1 MIWVTTSVTRRLEG
15 RQKEI
20 TRRRQ
25 EMRKRVVLMNKHCR
39 CTGLIMPGV
48 LAVALILT
56 SASAVLAQSAGADS
70 EKRLSVIDAN
80 PSLLP
85 NSSLGKYFD
94 PQAAITVDQAVAYA
108 LEHNG
113 ELLAARKE
121 IDAASALVM
130 QAGLRANPKVD
141 ASVSKTITGTDN
153 NIIVNG
159 MLPLELGGRRP
170 ARIKV
175 AEREL
180 EMRRQDVSNRE
191 RILAADV
198 RAKFGEA
205 LAAILKLGF
214 DEDLI
219 ATSLR
224 GYNLVAARVT
234 EGGTAPLEQN
244 MLLVEL
250 NRLRSMRE
258 TAEGKAQIEMLELRN
273 LIGMTPE
280 EPLRLRGD
288 FNDLITPLS
297 PLAQATERALSERPD
312 LKLAKAA
319 ENFAEA
325 RIEQARSEGRL
336 DASLIAGYQRMDF
349 GYPLSGINDAGQ
361 LRPIQATF
369 HYFTVGVSLDLP
381 VRNKNQGAIEAAL
394 AEAEGAKRRREF
406 LELTVRREVASA
418 YAQYNS
424 SARAAE
430 IFRVGVKDQANANLD
445 VVRQTYEL
453 GSKTLIDY
461 LGEQRRFIDL
471 QNGYIDALLDTYKAR
486 VEIERA
492 TASSTAIRQQVT
504 QR

>member
-1 MIWVTTSVTRRLEG
+1 
-15 RQKEI
+15 
-20 TRRRQ
+20 
-25 EMRKRVVLMNKHCR
+25 
-39 CTGLIMPGV
+39 
-48 LAVALILT
+48 
-56 SASAVLAQSAGADS
+56 VLAQSSDGDS
-70 EKRLSVIDAN
+70 DKRLSVINASLPL
-80 PSLLP
+80 PS
-85 NSSLGKYFD
+85 NSSLTKYFD
-94 PQAAITVDQAVAYA
+94 PQTGLTVEQAVAYA

-121 IDAASALVM
+121 IDAASALVK
-130 QAGLRANPKVD
+130 QAMLRANPKVD

-153 NIIVNG
+153 NITLIG

-170 ARIKV
+170 ARIRV

-191 RILAADV
+191 RMLAADV

-219 ATSLR
+219 ATSQR
-224 GYNLVAARVT
+224 GYSLVAARVT

-244 MLLVEL
+244 MVLVEL

-273 LIGMTPE
+273 LMGMTPE
-280 EPLRLRGD
+280 EPLSLRGD
-288 FNDLITPLS
+288 FNDVIAPL
-297 PLAQATERALSERPD
+297 PALADATKLALSGRPD

-319 ENFAEA
+319 ESFAEA
-325 RIEQARSEGRL
+325 RIEQARTEGRL
-336 DASLIAGYQRMDF
+336 DASLTAGYQRMAF
-349 GYPLSGINDAGQ
+349 GYPLNGINDAGQ
-361 LRPIQATF
+361 LGPIQGTF

-381 VRNKNQGAIEAAL
+381 VRNKNQGAIEAAV
-394 AEAEGAKRRREF
+394 AEMEGAKRRREF

-424 SARAAE
+424 TARAAE

-471 QNGYIDALLDTYKAR
+471 QNSYIDALLDAYKAR

-492 TASSTAIRQQVT
+492 VASTIATRQQVT

>member
-1 MIWVTTSVTRRLEG
+1 
-15 RQKEI
+15 
-20 TRRRQ
+20 
-25 EMRKRVVLMNKHCR
+25 MNKHR
-39 CTGLIMPGV
+39 SGRALIIASV
-48 LAVALILT
+48 LALAQTLSSV
-56 SASAVLAQSAGADS
+56 SAVLAQSSDADS
-70 EKRLSVIDAN
+70 KKRLSVINA
-80 PSLLP
+80 SLTLPP
-85 NSSLGKYFD
+85 NSSVTKYFD
-94 PQAAITVDQAVAYA
+94 PQTGLTVEQAVAFA

-121 IDAASALVM
+121 IDAATGLLK
-130 QAGLRANPKVD
+130 QATLRANPKVD
-141 ASVSKTITGTDN
+141 ASVSKTIMGADN
-153 NIIVNG
+153 NITLNG

-170 ARIKV
+170 ARIRI

-191 RILAADV
+191 RMLAADV
-198 RAKFGEA
+198 RTKFGEA

-219 ATSLR
+219 ATSQR
-224 GYNLVAARVT
+224 SYNLVAARVN

-244 MLLVEL
+244 MILVEL

-280 EPLRLRGD
+280 EPLSLRGD
-288 FNDLITPLS
+288 FNDVIAPL
-297 PLAQATERALSERPD
+297 PALADATELALSDRPD
-312 LKLAKAA
+312 LRLAKAA
-319 ENFAEA
+319 ESFAEA
-325 RIEQARSEGRL
+325 RIDQARAEGRL
-336 DASLIAGYQRMDF
+336 DASLTAGYQRMAF
-349 GYPLSGINDAGQ
+349 GYPLNGINDAGQ
-361 LRPIQATF
+361 LSPIQGTF

-381 VRNKNQGAIEAAL
+381 VRNRNQGAIEAAV
-394 AEAEGAKRRREF
+394 AETEGAKRRREF

-424 SARAAE
+424 TARAAE

-471 QNGYIDALLDTYKAR
+471 QNGYIDALLDAYKAR

-492 TASSTAIRQQVT
+492 VASTTATRQQVT

>member
-1 MIWVTTSVTRRLEG
+1 
-15 RQKEI
+15 
-20 TRRRQ
+20 
-25 EMRKRVVLMNKHCR
+25 MRKRVVFMNKHLSGR
-39 CTGLIMPGV
+39 AFFIVSVLTFAHIVFGV
-48 LAVALILT
+48 
-56 SASAVLAQSAGADS
+56 SAVLAQSNKVDS
-70 EKRLSVIDAN
+70 EKQLSVIN
-80 PSLLP
+80 PSLSLSP
-85 NSSLGKYFD
+85 NSSLVRYFD
-94 PQAAITVDQAVAYA
+94 PQSGITVDQTLAYA
-108 LEHNG
+108 FEHNG

-121 IDAASALVM
+121 IDAASALVK
-130 QAGLRANPKVD
+130 QAAFRANPKVD
-141 ASVSKTITGTDN
+141 ASVAKTITGTDN
-153 NIIVNG
+153 TITVNG

-170 ARIKV
+170 ARIRV

-180 EMRRQDVSNRE
+180 EMRRQDVADRE
-191 RILAADV
+191 RMIAAAV
-198 RAKFGEA
+198 RVKFGEA
-205 LAAILKLGF
+205 MAAVLKLGF

-219 ATSLR
+219 ATSQH

-258 TAEGKAQIEMLELRN
+258 SAEGKTQIEMLELRN
-273 LIGMTPE
+273 LIGMAPD

-288 FNDLITPLS
+288 FNDVIAPLPS
-297 PLAQATERALSERPD
+297 LADATERALTERPD
-312 LKLAKAA
+312 LKLAKTA
-319 ENFAEA
+319 ESFAEA

-336 DASLIAGYQRMDF
+336 DASLIVGYQRMDF
-349 GYPLSGINDAGQ
+349 GYPLNGINDAGQ
-361 LRPIQATF
+361 LRPIQGSF

-381 VRNKNQGAIEAAL
+381 VRNKNQGAIEAAV

-424 SARAAE
+424 SARATE
-430 IFRVGVKDQANANLD
+430 IFRVGVKDQASANLD

-461 LGEQRRFIDL
+461 LGEQRRSIDL
-471 QNGYIDALLDTYKAR
+471 QNEYIDALLDTYKAR
-486 VEIERA
+486 VEIKRA
-492 TASSTAIRQQVT
+492 VASPIASRQQVT

>member
-1 MIWVTTSVTRRLEG
+1 MNRRSILRVIMIGALASAQVGFGTAAVTAQSITSPTESSASVNASLS
-15 RQKEI
+15 
-20 TRRRQ
+20 
-25 EMRKRVVLMNKHCR
+25 LA
-39 CTGLIMPGV
+39 PSA
-48 LAVALILT
+48 AVA
-56 SASAVLAQSAGADS
+56 
-70 EKRLSVIDAN
+70 
-80 PSLLP
+80 
-85 NSSLGKYFD
+85 KYAD
-94 PQAAITVDQAVAYA
+94 PQLGLTVEQAIAYA

-121 IDAASALVM
+121 IDAATGLVK
-130 QAGLRANPKVD
+130 QAALRANPKGD

-153 NIIVNG
+153 NIPLNG
-159 MLPLELGGRRP
+159 MLPLELGGLRP
-170 ARIKV
+170 ARIRV

-180 EMRRQDVSNRE
+180 EMRRQDVANRE
-191 RILAADV
+191 RMLAADV

-219 ATSLR
+219 ATSQR

-258 TAEGKAQIEMLELRN
+258 TADGKAQIEMLELRN
-273 LIGMTPE
+273 LIGMSPE

-288 FNDLITPLS
+288 FNDVITPLL
-297 PLAQATERALSERPD
+297 PVAEATMRALAERPD
-312 LKLAKAA
+312 LKLTKAA
-319 ENFAEA
+319 ESFREA
-325 RIEQARSEGRL
+325 RIEQARAEGRL
-336 DASLIAGYQRMDF
+336 DASLTAGYQRMDSS
-349 GYPLSGINDAGQ
+349 YPLNGINDAGQ
-361 LRPIQATF
+361 LSPIRTTF
-369 HYFTVGVSLDLP
+369 HYFTVGVSLELP
-381 VRNKNQGAIEAAL
+381 VRNKNQGTIEAAV

-424 SARAAE
+424 TARAAE

-471 QNGYIDALLDTYKAR
+471 QNSYIDALLDTYKAR
-486 VEIERA
+486 VEVERA
-492 TASSTAIRQQVT
+492 VASPMAIRQQVT

>member
-1 MIWVTTSVTRRLEG
+1 
-15 RQKEI
+15 
-20 TRRRQ
+20 
-25 EMRKRVVLMNKHCR
+25 MNKHHSGR
-39 CTGLIMPGV
+39 GFIIAIV
-48 LAVALILT
+48 FAVAQIL
-56 SASAVLAQSAGADS
+56 SGASAALAQSSSGDF
-70 EKRLSVIDAN
+70 EKRLVVMNA
-80 PSLLP
+80 SLSLP
-85 NSSLGKYFD
+85 PHSSLTKYSD
-94 PQAAITVDQAVAYA
+94 PQTGMTVDQAVAYA

-113 ELLAARKE
+113 ELLAAHKE
-121 IDAASALVM
+121 IDAASALVK
-130 QAGLRANPKVD
+130 QSTLRANPKLD
-141 ASVSKTITGTDN
+141 ASVAKTIMGRDN
-153 NIIVNG
+153 NVTVNG

-180 EMRRQDVSNRE
+180 DMRRQDVANRE
-191 RILAADV
+191 RMLAADV

-219 ATSLR
+219 ATSQR

-244 MLLVEL
+244 MVLVEL

-273 LIGMTPE
+273 LLGMTPD

-288 FNDLITPLS
+288 FNDVIAPL
-297 PLAQATERALSERPD
+297 PLLAEATERALSERPD

-319 ENFAEA
+319 ESFAEA
-325 RIEQARSEGRL
+325 RIEQARAEGRL
-336 DASLIAGYQRMDF
+336 DAGLTAGYQRMDSS
-349 GYPLSGINDAGQ
+349 YSLNGINDAGQ
-361 LRPIQATF
+361 LRPIQGTF
-369 HYFTVGVSLDLP
+369 NYFTVGVSLELP
-381 VRNKNQGAIEAAL
+381 VRNKNQGTIEAAVAQ
-394 AEAEGAKRRREF
+394 AEAAKRRREF

-424 SARAAE
+424 TSRAAE

-486 VEIERA
+486 VEVERA
-492 TASSTAIRQQVT
+492 TASSTATIRQVT
-504 QR
+504 H

>member
-1 MIWVTTSVTRRLEG
+1 
-15 RQKEI
+15 
-20 TRRRQ
+20 
-25 EMRKRVVLMNKHCR
+25 MNKQWR
-39 CTGLIMPGV
+39 VRAFSIASV
-48 LAVALILT
+48 LAIAQILSGT
-56 SASAVLAQSAGADS
+56 SAVPAQSSGADS
-70 EKRLSVIDAN
+70 ETRLSVINTNLFLPAN
-80 PSLLP
+80 STLTR
-85 NSSLGKYFD
+85 YFD
-94 PQAAITVDQAVAYA
+94 PQAGITVDQAVTYA

-121 IDAASALVM
+121 IDAASALVK
-130 QAGLRANPKVD
+130 QAALRANPKID
-141 ASVSKTITGTDN
+141 ATVSKTVTGIDN
-153 NIIVNG
+153 NVTVNG

-180 EMRRQDVSNRE
+180 EMRRQDVANRE
-191 RILAADV
+191 RILAAEV

-205 LAAILKLGF
+205 IAAILKLGF

-219 ATSLR
+219 ATSQR
-224 GYNLVAARVT
+224 GYNLVAARVI

-244 MLLVEL
+244 MVLVEL
-250 NRLRSMRE
+250 NRLRSTRE
-258 TAEGKAQIEMLELRN
+258 TAEGRTQIEMLELRN
-273 LIGMTPE
+273 LIGMAPD

-297 PLAQATERALSERPD
+297 PLGEATGLALSERPD

-319 ENFAEA
+319 ESFAEA
-325 RIEQARSEGRL
+325 RIEQARTEGRL
-336 DASLIAGYQRMDF
+336 DASLIAGYQRMDSS
-349 GYPLSGINDAGQ
+349 YPLNGINDAGQ
-361 LRPIQATF
+361 LRPIQGTF

-381 VRNKNQGAIEAAL
+381 VRNKNQGAIEAAV
-394 AEAEGAKRRREF
+394 AEAEAAKRRREF

-424 SARAAE
+424 TARAAE

-471 QNGYIDALLDTYKAR
+471 QNGYIDAQLDMYKAH
-486 VEIERA
+486 VEVERA
-492 TASSTAIRQQVT
+492 VALPMASRQQVT

>member
-1 MIWVTTSVTRRLEG
+1 MNRLC
-15 RQKEI
+15 I
-20 TRRRQ
+20 L
-25 EMRKRVVLMNKHCR
+25 RVSLA
-39 CTGLIMPGV
+39 GV
-48 LAVALILT
+48 LASSQIVIGT
-56 SASAVLAQSAGADS
+56 VAVLAQSVTSHAES
-70 EKRLSVIDAN
+70 SLSMNVRLSLV
-80 PSLLP
+80 PSAAVA
-85 NSSLGKYFD
+85 KYSD
-94 PQAAITVDQAVAYA
+94 QQTGMTMDQAVAYA

-113 ELLAARKE
+113 ELLAVRKE
-121 IDAASALVM
+121 IDAASALIK
-130 QAGLRANPKVD
+130 QATLRANPKVD
-141 ASVSKTITGTDN
+141 ASVSKTITSTDN
-153 NIIVNG
+153 NVTVNG

-180 EMRRQDVSNRE
+180 EMRQQDFANRE
-191 RILAADV
+191 RMLAADV
-198 RAKFGEA
+198 RTKFGEA

-219 ATSLR
+219 ATSQR

-244 MLLVEL
+244 MVLVEL

-258 TAEGKAQIEMLELRN
+258 TAEGKTQIEMFELRN
-273 LIGMTPE
+273 LIGMTPD

-288 FNDLITPLS
+288 FNDVITPLS
-297 PLAQATERALSERPD
+297 PVAEATMRALSERPD

-319 ENFAEA
+319 ESFAEA
-325 RIEQARSEGRL
+325 RIEQARAEGRL

-349 GYPLSGINDAGQ
+349 SFPLNGINDGGQ
-361 LRPIQATF
+361 LSPIRSTS

-381 VRNKNQGAIEAAL
+381 VRNKNQGAIEAAV
-394 AEAEGAKRRREF
+394 AEADAAKRRREF
-406 LELTVRREVASA
+406 LELTVRREVASV

-424 SARAAE
+424 TARAAE

-471 QNGYIDALLDTYKAR
+471 QNGYIDALLDTYKAH
-486 VEIERA
+486 VEVERA
-492 TASSTAIRQQVT
+492 IAAPMVTRQQVT

>member
-1 MIWVTTSVTRRLEG
+1 MNEQSSVRAFL
-15 RQKEI
+15 
-20 TRRRQ
+20 
-25 EMRKRVVLMNKHCR
+25 
-39 CTGLIMPGV
+39 
-48 LAVALILT
+48 VASVLILAQILPG
-56 SASAVLAQSAGADS
+56 ASAVLAQSSASDS
-70 EKRLSVIDAN
+70 ETRLSVINASLSA
-80 PSLLP
+80 PS
-85 NSSLGKYFD
+85 NSSLSKYFD
-94 PQAAITVDQAVAYA
+94 PQTGITVDQAVTYA

-113 ELLAARKE
+113 EVLAARKE
-121 IDAASALVM
+121 IDAASALVK
-130 QAGLRANPKVD
+130 QAALRANPKLD
-141 ASVSKTITGTDN
+141 ASLSKTVTGTDN
-153 NIIVNG
+153 NITVNG

-170 ARIKV
+170 ARIRV

-180 EMRRQDVSNRE
+180 EMRRQDVANRE
-191 RILAADV
+191 RMLAADV
-198 RAKFGEA
+198 RARFGEA
-205 LAAILKLGF
+205 LAALLKLGF

-219 ATSLR
+219 ATSQR

-244 MLLVEL
+244 MVLVEL
-250 NRLRSMRE
+250 NRLKSTRE
-258 TAEGKAQIEMLELRN
+258 TAEGKAQIEMLGLRN
-273 LIGMTPE
+273 LIGMAPDE
-280 EPLRLRGD
+280 SLRLRGD
-288 FNDLITPLS
+288 FNDLIAPLS
-297 PLAQATERALSERPD
+297 PLAEATARALSERPD

-319 ENFAEA
+319 ESFAEA
-325 RIEQARSEGRL
+325 RIDQARAEGRL
-336 DASLIAGYQRMDF
+336 DASVMAGYQRMAF
-349 GYPLSGINDAGQ
+349 GYSLNGINDAGQ
-361 LRPIQATF
+361 LRPIQGTF

-381 VRNKNQGAIEAAL
+381 VRNKNQGAIEAAA
-394 AEAEGAKRRREF
+394 AETEAAKRRREF

-424 SARAAE
+424 AARAQE
-430 IFRVGVKDQANANLD
+430 IFRVGVKDQANANLE

>member
-1 MIWVTTSVTRRLEG
+1 MTRIRTLRVT
-15 RQKEI
+15 
-20 TRRRQ
+20 
-25 EMRKRVVLMNKHCR
+25 MA
-39 CTGLIMPGV
+39 GV
-48 LAVALILT
+48 LALMQVT
-56 SASAVLAQSAGADS
+56 VGASAVLAQSNSKTVEDS
-70 EKRLSVIDAN
+70 VSVMSVKLSLAPTSAVAR
-80 PSLLP
+80 
-85 NSSLGKYFD
+85 YAD
-94 PQAAITVDQAVAYA
+94 PQAGLTVDKAVAYA
-108 LEHNG
+108 LEGNG
-113 ELLAARKE
+113 DLLAARKE
-121 IDAASALVM
+121 IDAASALVK
-130 QAGLRANPKVD
+130 QAALRANPKLD
-141 ASVSKTITGTDN
+141 ASLSKTITGTDN
-153 NIIVNG
+153 NITVNG

-170 ARIKV
+170 ARIRV

-180 EMRRQDVSNRE
+180 EMRRQDVANRE
-191 RILAADV
+191 RVLAADV

-219 ATSLR
+219 ATSQR

-244 MLLVEL
+244 MVLVEL
-250 NRLRSMRE
+250 NRLRSTRE

-280 EPLRLRGD
+280 EPLRLSGD
-288 FNDLITPLS
+288 FNNVITPLS
-297 PLAQATERALSERPD
+297 PVAEATERALTERPD

-319 ENFAEA
+319 ESFAEA

-349 GYPLSGINDAGQ
+349 GFPLNGINDAGQ
-361 LRPIQATF
+361 LSPIRSTF

-381 VRNKNQGAIEAAL
+381 VRNKNQGAIEAAI
-394 AEAEGAKRRREF
+394 AESDAAKRRREF

-424 SARAAE
+424 TARAAE

-486 VEIERA
+486 VEVERA
-492 TASSTAIRQQVT
+492 VALPIAIRQQVT

>member
-1 MIWVTTSVTRRLEG
+1 
-15 RQKEI
+15 
-20 TRRRQ
+20 
-25 EMRKRVVLMNKHCR
+25 MNKHLSGR
-39 CTGLIMPGV
+39 AFVIAAV
-48 LAVALILT
+48 LAVAQIVT
-56 SASAVLAQSAGADS
+56 SAFAVLAQSSEADS
-70 EKRLSVIDAN
+70 EKRLSVIDVSVST
-80 PSLLP
+80 PP
-85 NSSLGKYFD
+85 NSSLARYFD
-94 PQAAITVDQAVAYA
+94 PQAGITVDEAVTYA

-113 ELLAARKE
+113 ELLAARQE
-121 IDAASALVM
+121 IDAASALVK
-130 QAGLRANPKVD
+130 QATLRANPKVD

-153 NIIVNG
+153 NATLNG
-159 MLPLELGGRRP
+159 MLPLELGGRRS
-170 ARIKV
+170 ARIRV

-180 EMRRQDVSNRE
+180 EMRRQDVANRE
-191 RILAADV
+191 RMLAANV

-205 LAAILKLGF
+205 LGAILKLGF

-219 ATSLR
+219 ATSQR
-224 GYNLVAARVT
+224 SYNLVAARVT

-244 MLLVEL
+244 MVLVEL

-273 LIGMTPE
+273 LIGMRPD

-288 FNDLITPLS
+288 FNDVIAPLL
-297 PLAQATERALSERPD
+297 PLADATERALYERPD
-312 LKLAKAA
+312 LRLAKAA
-319 ENFAEA
+319 ESFAEA

-336 DASLIAGYQRMDF
+336 DASLIAGYQRMDSS
-349 GYPLSGINDAGQ
+349 YPLNGINDAGQ
-361 LRPIQATF
+361 LSPIRSTF
-369 HYFTVGVSLDLP
+369 HYFSVGVSLDLP
-381 VRNKNQGAIEAAL
+381 VRNKNQGAIEAAV

-418 YAQYNS
+418 YARYNS
-424 SARAAE
+424 TARAAE
-430 IFRVGVKDQANANLD
+430 IFRVGVKDQANVNLD

-486 VEIERA
+486 VEVERSI
-492 TASSTAIRQQVT
+492 ASPIANRQQVT

>member
-1 MIWVTTSVTRRLEG
+1 
-15 RQKEI
+15 
-20 TRRRQ
+20 
-25 EMRKRVVLMNKHCR
+25 MNKHR
-39 CTGLIMPGV
+39 NVKKFMVALV
-48 LAVALILT
+48 LAVAQLVFG
-56 SASAVLAQSAGADS
+56 ASAILAQSPVPDS
-70 EKRLSVIDAN
+70 DKQIALINASLS
-80 PSLLP
+80 LP
-85 NSSLGKYFD
+85 PISSLAKYSD
-94 PQAAITVDQAVAYA
+94 PQTGVTVDQAVAYG

-121 IDAASALVM
+121 IEAASALVR
-130 QAGLRANPKVD
+130 QAALRANPKVD

-153 NIIVNG
+153 NITVNG

-180 EMRRQDVSNRE
+180 EMRRQDVANRE
-191 RILAADV
+191 RMLAADV
-198 RAKFGEA
+198 RGKFGEA

-219 ATSLR
+219 STSQR
-224 GYNLVAARVT
+224 SYNLVAARVT

-244 MLLVEL
+244 MVLVEL

-258 TAEGKAQIEMLELRN
+258 TAEGKAQIEMLLLRN

-297 PLAQATERALSERPD
+297 PVAEATERALSERPD

-319 ENFAEA
+319 ESFAEA
-325 RIEQARSEGRL
+325 RIEQARAEGRP

-349 GYPLSGINDAGQ
+349 GYPLNGITDAGQ
-361 LRPIQATF
+361 LRPIQGTF
-369 HYFTVGVSLDLP
+369 HYFTVGISLDLP
-381 VRNKNQGAIEAAL
+381 VRNKNQGAIEAAV
-394 AEAEGAKRRREF
+394 AEAEAVKRRREF

-418 YAQYNS
+418 YAMYNS
-424 SARAAE
+424 TSRAAE

-461 LGEQRRFIDL
+461 LGEQRRFIEL

-486 VEIERA
+486 VESERA
-492 TASSTAIRQQVT
+492 VGSPTPTRQQVT

>member
-1 MIWVTTSVTRRLEG
+1 
-15 RQKEI
+15 
-20 TRRRQ
+20 
-25 EMRKRVVLMNKHCR
+25 MNKQWSVRAC
-39 CTGLIMPGV
+39 LIASV
-48 LAVALILT
+48 LAIAQISP
-56 SASAVLAQSAGADS
+56 SASVVLAQASAADS
-70 EKRLSVIDAN
+70 ETRLSVIN
-80 PSLLP
+80 TGLSLSS
-85 NSSLGKYFD
+85 NSSVTKYFD
-94 PQAAITVDQAVAYA
+94 AQTGITVDQAVTYA

-113 ELLAARKE
+113 ELLAARKD
-121 IDAASALVM
+121 IDAASGLVK
-130 QAGLRANPKVD
+130 QAALRANPKVD
-141 ASVSKTITGTDN
+141 ASISKTVTGTDN
-153 NIIVNG
+153 NITVNG

-170 ARIKV
+170 ARIRV

-180 EMRRQDVSNRE
+180 EMRRQDVANRE
-191 RILAADV
+191 RMLAADV
-198 RAKFGEA
+198 RAKFGDA

-219 ATSLR
+219 ATSQR

-244 MLLVEL
+244 MVLVEL
-250 NRLRSMRE
+250 NRLKSTRE
-258 TAEGKAQIEMLELRN
+258 AAEGKAQIEMLELRN
-273 LIGMTPE
+273 LIGMTPD

-288 FNDLITPLS
+288 FNGVITPLS
-297 PLAQATERALSERPD
+297 PITEATERALAERPD

-319 ENFAEA
+319 ESFAEA
-325 RIEQARSEGRL
+325 RIEQARAEGRL

-349 GYPLSGINDAGQ
+349 GFPVNGINDAGQ
-361 LRPIQATF
+361 LSPIRSNF

-381 VRNKNQGAIEAAL
+381 VRNKNQGAIEAAV

-424 SARAAE
+424 AARAQE

-445 VVRQTYEL
+445 VLRQTYEL

-471 QNGYIDALLDTYKAR
+471 QNEYIDALLDTYKAR
-486 VEIERA
+486 VEVEHAVASPIA
-492 TASSTAIRQQVT
+492 TRQQVT

>member
-1 MIWVTTSVTRRLEG
+1 MPYRFLALRKKVVVMIRL
-15 RQKEI
+15 RI
-20 TRRRQ
+20 L
-25 EMRKRVVLMNKHCR
+25 RVSIATVL
-39 CTGLIMPGV
+39 TWAQVFVG
-48 LAVALILT
+48 
-56 SASAVLAQSAGADS
+56 AVLAQSNTAGV
-70 EKRLSVIDAN
+70 E
-80 PSLLP
+80 
-85 NSSLGKYFD
+85 NSSSGMSMSVPLVPTSAVARYAD
-94 PQAAITVDQAVAYA
+94 PQAGLTVDQAAVYA

-113 ELLAARKE
+113 DLLAARKE
-121 IDAASALVM
+121 IDAASALVK
-130 QAGLRANPKVD
+130 QAALRANPKVD
-141 ASVSKTITGTDN
+141 ASLSKTVSGQDN
-153 NIIVNG
+153 NITVNG
-159 MLPLELGGRRP
+159 MLPMELGGRRS

-180 EMRRQDVSNRE
+180 DMRRQDVANRE
-191 RILAADV
+191 RMLVADV

-219 ATSLR
+219 ATSQR
-224 GYNLVAARVT
+224 GYDLVSARVT

-244 MLLVEL
+244 MVLVEL
-250 NRLRSMRE
+250 NRLRSIRE
-258 TAEGKAQIEMLELRN
+258 TAEGKAQIELLELRN
-273 LIGMTPE
+273 LIGMTPD

-288 FNDLITPLS
+288 FNDVIGPL
-297 PLAQATERALSERPD
+297 PTLAEVTNRALSERPD
-312 LKLAKAA
+312 LKLARAA
-319 ENFAEA
+319 EAFAEA
-325 RIEQARSEGRL
+325 RIEQARADGRL

-349 GYPLSGINDAGQ
+349 GYPLSGINDTGQ
-361 LRPIQATF
+361 LRPIQSTS
-369 HYFTVGVSLDLP
+369 HYFTMGVSLDLP
-381 VRNKNQGAIEAAL
+381 VRNKNQGTIEATV
-394 AEAEGAKRRREF
+394 AEAEAAKRRREF

-424 SARAAE
+424 AARAAQ

-471 QNGYIDALLDTYKAR
+471 QNGYLDALLDTYKAH

-492 TASSTAIRQQVT
+492 TASSTASAQQVT

>member
-1 MIWVTTSVTRRLEG
+1 
-15 RQKEI
+15 
-20 TRRRQ
+20 
-25 EMRKRVVLMNKHCR
+25 MNKHR
-39 CTGLIMPGV
+39 SGRSFLIAS
-48 LAVALILT
+48 LAVAQILLST
-56 SASAVLAQSAGADS
+56 TAVLAQSRQADS
-70 EKRLSVIDAN
+70 ENRLSLVNASLSLP
-80 PSLLP
+80 PS
-85 NSSLGKYFD
+85 SSLTKYLD
-94 PQAAITVDQAVAYA
+94 PPTGITVEQAIAHA

-121 IDAASALVM
+121 IDAATGLVK
-130 QAGLRANPKVD
+130 QAALRANPKVD

-153 NIIVNG
+153 NITLNG

-170 ARIKV
+170 ARIRI

-180 EMRRQDVSNRE
+180 EMRRQDVANRE
-191 RILAADV
+191 RMLAADV

-205 LAAILKLGF
+205 LAAIFKLGL

-219 ATSLR
+219 ATSQS

-244 MLLVEL
+244 MILVDL

-258 TAEGKAQIEMLELRN
+258 IAEGKAQIEMLELRN
-273 LIGMTPE
+273 LIGMTPD

-297 PLAQATERALSERPD
+297 TLAEATERALSDRPD

-319 ENFAEA
+319 ESFAEA

-336 DASLIAGYQRMDF
+336 DASLVAGYQRMDF
-349 GYPLSGINDAGQ
+349 GYPLNGISDAGQ
-361 LRPIQATF
+361 LRPIQGTF

-381 VRNKNQGAIEAAL
+381 MRNKNQGVIEAAI

-424 SARAAE
+424 AGRAAE
-430 IFRVGVKDQANANLD
+430 IFRVGVKDQANANLN

-461 LGEQRRFIDL
+461 LGEQRRFIDF
-471 QNGYIDALLDTYKAR
+471 QNDYIDALLDVYKAR

-492 TASSTAIRQQVT
+492 VASPIAIGQQVT

>member
-1 MIWVTTSVTRRLEG
+1 MNRLS
-15 RQKEI
+15 I
-20 TRRRQ
+20 L
-25 EMRKRVVLMNKHCR
+25 RVGMA
-39 CTGLIMPGV
+39 GV
-48 LAVALILT
+48 LASAQVVVG
-56 SASAVLAQSAGADS
+56 ASAVLAQSITSAPQSSFSVSAN
-70 EKRLSVIDAN
+70 LSLVPGSAVA
-80 PSLLP
+80 
-85 NSSLGKYFD
+85 KYAD
-94 PQAAITVDQAVAYA
+94 PQAGLTIDEAVAYG

-113 ELLAARKE
+113 ELQAARKE
-121 IDAASALVM
+121 IDAASALVK
-130 QAGLRANPKVD
+130 QASLRANPKMD
-141 ASVSKTITGTDN
+141 ASVAKTITGKDN
-153 NIIVNG
+153 NITVNG
-159 MLPLELGGRRP
+159 LLPLELGGRRP
-170 ARIKV
+170 ARIRV

-180 EMRRQDVSNRE
+180 EMRRQDVANRE
-191 RILAADV
+191 RMLAADV

-219 ATSLR
+219 AASQR

-234 EGGTAPLEQN
+234 QGGTAPLEQN

-250 NRLRSMRE
+250 NRLRSTRE

-273 LIGMTPE
+273 IIGMTPD
-280 EPLRLRGD
+280 EPIRLRGD
-288 FNDLITPLS
+288 FNDVLVPL
-297 PLAQATERALSERPD
+297 PVLADATERALAERPD

-319 ENFAEA
+319 ESFAEA
-325 RIEQARSEGRL
+325 QIEQARAEGKL

-349 GYPLSGINDAGQ
+349 GYPLNGVNDAGQ
-361 LRPIQATF
+361 LRPIQGTF

-394 AEAEGAKRRREF
+394 AEAEAAKRRREF

-424 SARAAE
+424 TARAAE
-430 IFRVGVKDQANANLD
+430 IFRVGVKDQANANLE

-486 VEIERA
+486 VEVERA
-492 TASSTAIRQQVT
+492 TASSTEAVQQVT

>member
-1 MIWVTTSVTRRLEG
+1 MNRL
-15 RQKEI
+15 RI
-20 TRRRQ
+20 L
-25 EMRKRVVLMNKHCR
+25 RVSMA
-39 CTGLIMPGV
+39 GV
-48 LAVALILT
+48 LAAAQIVVGAVAVFGQSIT
-56 SASAVLAQSAGADS
+56 SAPETSFSLSSVNLSLVPGSAVARFA
-70 EKRLSVIDAN
+70 
-80 PSLLP
+80 
-85 NSSLGKYFD
+85 D
-94 PQAAITVDQAVAYA
+94 PQAGVTVDQAVAYA

-121 IDAASALVM
+121 IDAASGLVK
-130 QAGLRANPKVD
+130 QAALRANPKVD
-141 ASVSKTITGTDN
+141 ASVSKTITGMDN
-153 NIIVNG
+153 NIAVNG
-159 MLPLELGGRRP
+159 MLPLELGGRRS
-170 ARIKV
+170 ARIRV

-180 EMRRQDVSNRE
+180 EMRRQDVANRE
-191 RILAADV
+191 RMLAADV
-198 RAKFGEA
+198 RSKFGEA

-219 ATSLR
+219 ATSQR

-244 MLLVEL
+244 MVLVEL

-273 LIGMTPE
+273 LIGMTPD

-288 FNDLITPLS
+288 FNDLATPLS
-297 PLAQATERALSERPD
+297 PVAEATQLALSERPD

-319 ENFAEA
+319 ENFAQA
-325 RIEQARSEGRL
+325 RIEQARAEGRL
-336 DASLIAGYQRMDF
+336 DASITTGYQRMAF
-349 GYPLSGINDAGQ
+349 GYPLNGINDAGQ
-361 LRPIQATF
+361 LRPIQGTS

-394 AEAEGAKRRREF
+394 AESGAAKLRREF
-406 LELTVRREVASA
+406 LELTVRREVAST

-424 SARAAE
+424 ASRAAE
-430 IFRVGVKDQANANLD
+430 IFRVGVKDQANANLA

-471 QNGYIDALLDTYKAR
+471 QNGYIDALLDTFKAR
-486 VEIERA
+486 VEVERA
-492 TASSTAIRQQVT
+492 VSSPIAVRQQVT

>member
-1 MIWVTTSVTRRLEG
+1 
-15 RQKEI
+15 
-20 TRRRQ
+20 
-25 EMRKRVVLMNKHCR
+25 MNEQRSKNF
-39 CTGLIMPGV
+39 IIASV
-48 LAVALILT
+48 LAVAQFV
-56 SASAVLAQSAGADS
+56 AGAYAVLAQSSTADS
-70 EKRLSVIDAN
+70 DKRIAVVNAN
-80 PSLLP
+80 LAEPSI
-85 NSSLGKYFD
+85 SSPTKYFD
-94 PQAAITVDQAVAYA
+94 PQTGITVDRAVIYA

-121 IDAASALVM
+121 IDAANALVK
-130 QAGLRANPKVD
+130 QAALRANPRVD
-141 ASVSKTITGTDN
+141 ATVSKTVTGTDN
-153 NIIVNG
+153 NITVNG

-170 ARIKV
+170 ARIRV

-180 EMRRQDVSNRE
+180 EMRRQDVANRE
-191 RILAADV
+191 RMLAADV

-219 ATSLR
+219 AASQR
-224 GYNLVAARVT
+224 GYNLVSARVT

-244 MLLVEL
+244 MVLVEL
-250 NRLRSMRE
+250 NRLRSTRE

-273 LIGMTPE
+273 LIGMTPD

-297 PLAQATERALSERPD
+297 PLAEATVRALSERPD

-319 ENFAEA
+319 ESFAEA
-325 RIEQARSEGRL
+325 RIEQARVEGRL

-361 LRPIQATF
+361 LRPIQGSF

-381 VRNKNQGAIEAAL
+381 MRNKNQGAIEAAV

-424 SARAAE
+424 TARAAE

-486 VEIERA
+486 VEVERA
-492 TASSTAIRQQVT
+492 VASPIASRQQVT

>member
-1 MIWVTTSVTRRLEG
+1 MG
-15 RQKEI
+15 RGRE
-20 TRRRQ
+20 T
-25 EMRKRVVLMNKHCR
+25 RKRVVIMNKQLSVRAC
-39 CTGLIMPGV
+39 LIASV
-48 LAVALILT
+48 LAIAQIWPG
-56 SASAVLAQSAGADS
+56 ASAVLAQSSAPDS
-70 EKRLSVIDAN
+70 ETRLSVIST
-80 PSLLP
+80 SLSLP
-85 NSSLGKYFD
+85 ANSSLTKYFD
-94 PQAAITVDQAVAYA
+94 PQMGLTVEQAVAYA

-121 IDAASALVM
+121 IDAASALVK
-130 QAGLRANPKVD
+130 QAALRANPKVD
-141 ASVSKTITGTDN
+141 ASVSKTVTGIDN
-153 NIIVNG
+153 NITVNG

-180 EMRRQDVSNRE
+180 EMRRLDVANRE

-205 LAAILKLGF
+205 IAAILKLGF

-219 ATSLR
+219 ATSQR

-244 MLLVEL
+244 MVLVEL
-250 NRLRSMRE
+250 NRLRSTRE
-258 TAEGKAQIEMLELRN
+258 TSEGKAQIEMLELRN
-273 LIGMTPE
+273 LIGMAPDD
-280 EPLRLRGD
+280 PLRLRGD
-288 FNDLITPLS
+288 FNDVIALLPPLTD
-297 PLAQATERALSERPD
+297 ATERALTTRPD

-319 ENFAEA
+319 ESFAEA
-325 RIEQARSEGRL
+325 RIEQARSEGKL

-349 GYPLSGINDAGQ
+349 GYPLNGTNDAGQ
-361 LRPIQATF
+361 LRPIQGTF

-381 VRNKNQGAIEAAL
+381 LRNKNQGAVEAAV

-424 SARAAE
+424 TARAAE

-471 QNGYIDALLDTYKAR
+471 QNGYIDALLNTYKAR
-486 VEIERA
+486 VDVERA
-492 TASSTAIRQQVT
+492 VASPIVTRQQVT

>member
-1 MIWVTTSVTRRLEG
+1 
-15 RQKEI
+15 
-20 TRRRQ
+20 
-25 EMRKRVVLMNKHCR
+25 MNKHR
-39 CTGLIMPGV
+39 SGRALIIASV
-48 LAVALILT
+48 LALAQTLSSV
-56 SASAVLAQSAGADS
+56 SAVLAQSSDADS
-70 EKRLSVIDAN
+70 EKRLSVINA
-80 PSLLP
+80 SLTLPP
-85 NSSLGKYFD
+85 NSSVTKYFD
-94 PQAAITVDQAVAYA
+94 PQTGLTVEQAVAFA

-121 IDAASALVM
+121 IDAATGLLK
-130 QAGLRANPKVD
+130 QATLRANPKVD
-141 ASVSKTITGTDN
+141 ASVSKTIMGADN
-153 NIIVNG
+153 NITLNG

-170 ARIKV
+170 ARIRI

-191 RILAADV
+191 RMLAADV

-219 ATSLR
+219 ATSQR
-224 GYNLVAARVT
+224 SYNLVAARVN

-244 MLLVEL
+244 MILVEL

-280 EPLRLRGD
+280 EPLSLRGD
-288 FNDLITPLS
+288 FNDVIAPL
-297 PLAQATERALSERPD
+297 PALADATELALSDRPD
-312 LKLAKAA
+312 LRLAKAA
-319 ENFAEA
+319 ESFAEA
-325 RIEQARSEGRL
+325 RIDQARAEGRL
-336 DASLIAGYQRMDF
+336 DASLTAGYQRMAF
-349 GYPLSGINDAGQ
+349 GYPLNGINDAGQ
-361 LRPIQATF
+361 LSPIQGTF

-381 VRNKNQGAIEAAL
+381 VRNRNQGAIEAAV
-394 AEAEGAKRRREF
+394 AETEGAKRRREF

-424 SARAAE
+424 TARAAE

-471 QNGYIDALLDTYKAR
+471 QNGYIDALLDAYKAR

-492 TASSTAIRQQVT
+492 VASTTATRQQVT